1 MIACVAPTR
10 RDLDETLNTLRYAAR
25 ARAIRNAP
33 VLNIQP
39 VRTSQLRAEL
49 AGLQAALLRA
59 TAAGWGAEALVAGP
73 ANRFMPPA
81 LAVRVA
87 AGGEGRAVGGEG
99 RAVMMAA
106 AGGGGACGG
115 GGTHGDETR
124 AAGGGGGEGGGV
136 AGGGGDGGG
145 GGCSCGG
152 SDGGGGGGPAPHSPV
167 PPRLPAS
174 QQTLHSLALTA
185 SSPSAPATPRQP
197 PTASLGCP
205 PPGMGS
211 PPTRVGSPP
220 PCIGS
225 AGRTPRTPLGRLGHT
240 LTQWGR
246 TEVQRAQIEA
256 KLISLYSESHPAHS
270 GRPPAHSGTGPIYFW
285 SGPQSP
291 DGIAGSPLANGGKPD
306 GAVAG
311 EIDSSVAPAACPSPR
326 AAAAPGELCSLY
338 TALHRAADRSRML
351 HAEATQQLRALAR
364 ADAHG
369 WEAALATAETHG
381 NVHGREL
388 ALTRTEASG
397 GMQGRGGALARTE
410 VHGRVDGSEDA
421 LAADSTHPSGAIP
434 PTNGLPAHTLQA
446 EDLTAIRAELQ
457 ATRSALRTAR
467 AQAAAAQSEVED
479 LRADSKRDEAILEL
493 AEARADLER
502 DEAIFV
508 AQVGRI
514 RELEAAVAQL
524 TGEQQM
530 RQAGGSAL
538 STMVQEVAAQGTRG
552 GADGSA
558 KGTAA
563 EGAVAACA
571 ETRGVLAAGAPTWT
585 LPPVG
590 RRDQDNTAGHAAPAG
605 GNSARPG
612 PALGRDAAVGCFD
625 ESSPSRPIVDVLEA
639 WDEVRR

>member
-1 MIACVAPTR
+1 M
-10 RDLDETLNTLRYAAR
+10 
-25 ARAIRNAP
+25 
-33 VLNIQP
+33 
-39 VRTSQLRAEL
+39 
-49 AGLQAALLRA
+49 
-59 TAAGWGAEALVAGP
+59 
-73 ANRFMPPA
+73 
-81 LAVRVA
+81 
-87 AGGEGRAVGGEG
+87 
-99 RAVMMAA
+99 
-106 AGGGGACGG
+106 
-115 GGTHGDETR
+115 
-124 AAGGGGGEGGGV
+124 
-136 AGGGGDGGG
+136 
-145 GGCSCGG
+145 
-152 SDGGGGGGPAPHSPV
+152 
-167 PPRLPAS
+167 
-174 QQTLHSLALTA
+174 
-185 SSPSAPATPRQP
+185 
-197 PTASLGCP
+197 
-205 PPGMGS
+205 
-211 PPTRVGSPP
+211 
-220 PCIGS
+220 
-225 AGRTPRTPLGRLGHT
+225 PRTPLGRLGHT

-246 TEVQRAQIEA
+246 TEAQRSQIEA
-256 KLISLYSESHPAHS
+256 KLISLYSES
-270 GRPPAHSGTGPIYFW
+270 PPAHSGTGPIYFW

-311 EIDSSVAPAACPSPR
+311 EIDSSVAPAASPSPR
-326 AAAAPGELCSLY
+326 AAAAPGQLSSLY

-369 WEAALATAETHG
+369 REAAMATAETHG
-381 NVHGREL
+381 NVHGKEV
-388 ALTRTEASG
+388 ALTRTEARG

-421 LAADSTHPSGAIP
+421 LAADSMHPSGAIP

-446 EDLTAIRAELQ
+446 EDLRATRAELQ

-467 AQAAAAQSEVED
+467 AQAAAAQSELED
-479 LRADSKRDEAILEL
+479 LRANSKGNEAILEL

-524 TGEQQM
+524 TGEQEM

-538 STMVQEVAAQGTRG
+538 STTVQEVAAQGTRG

-563 EGAVAACA
+563 EGAAAACA

-585 LPPVG
+585 LPLVG
-590 RRDQDNTAGHAAPAG
+590 RRDQDSTTGHAAPAG
-605 GNSARPG
+605 GNIARPG
-612 PALGRDAAVGCFD
+612 PALGRDAAGGCFD